1 MDSLPGLA
9 AGLIPLVGT
18 QPPSGGFFM
27 DRGKS
32 AAARRAP
39 QNGPIETA
47 GPVMAR
53 LSEKEAGGRNVLAFL
68 DMLAVSEGTDDG
80 RQPTKDDGYD
90 VLVGGK
96 LFTGYADH
104 PNVLVRLSAT
114 LSSTA
119 AGRYQILFRY
129 WPHYRDLLELPDFG
143 PQSQDRYAIQQIK
156 ERRAIA
162 DIQAGR
168 FDEAVAKV
176 RNIWASLPGAGY
188 GQHEQK
194 IERLRDAY
202 VRAGGVL
209 VGE

>member
-1 MDSLPGLA
+1 
-9 AGLIPLVGT
+9 
-18 QPPSGGFFM
+18 
-27 DRGKS
+27 
-32 AAARRAP
+32 
-39 QNGPIETA
+39 
-47 GPVMAR
+47 MAR

-80 RQPTKDDGYD
+80 RQPTNDDGYD

-96 LFTGYADH
+96 LFTSYDDH
-104 PNVLVRLSAT
+104 PNVLVKLSAS

-119 AGRYQILFRY
+119 AGRYQILYRY
-129 WPHYRDLLELPDFG
+129 WPHYKALLKLSDFG
-143 PQSQDRYAIQQIK
+143 PLSQDRYAIQQLK
-156 ERRAIA
+156 ERRALA
-162 DIQAGR
+162 DIQMGR

-202 VRAGGVL
+202 VRAGGTL
-209 VGE
+209 AGA

>member
-1 MDSLPGLA
+1 
-9 AGLIPLVGT
+9 
-18 QPPSGGFFM
+18 
-27 DRGKS
+27 
-32 AAARRAP
+32 
-39 QNGPIETA
+39 
-47 GPVMAR
+47 MAR
-53 LSEKEAGGRNVLAFL
+53 LSEIEAGGRNVLAFL

-80 RQPTKDDGYD
+80 RQPTTDGGYD

-96 LFTGYADH
+96 LFAGYTDH
-104 PNVLVRLSAT
+104 PNVLVKLSPT

-119 AGRYQILFRY
+119 AGRYQILYRY
-129 WPHYRDLLELPDFG
+129 WPHYRDLLNLPDFG
-143 PQSQDRYAIQQIK
+143 PVSQDRYAVQQIK

-202 VRAGGVL
+202 VRAGGTIA
-209 VGE
+209 G

>member
-1 MDSLPGLA
+1 
-9 AGLIPLVGT
+9 
-18 QPPSGGFFM
+18 
-27 DRGKS
+27 
-32 AAARRAP
+32 
-39 QNGPIETA
+39 
-47 GPVMAR
+47 MAR

-90 VLVGGK
+90 VLVGGG
-96 LFTGYADH
+96 LFSGYSDH
-104 PNVLVRLSAT
+104 PNVLVKLSPA

-119 AGRYQILFRY
+119 AGRYQILYRY
-129 WPHYRDLLELPDFG
+129 WPHYRDLLGLPDFG
-143 PQSQDRYAIQQIK
+143 PLSQDRYAIQQLK
-156 ERRAIA
+156 ERRAVP

-168 FDEAVAKV
+168 FDKAVAKV

-194 IERLRDAY
+194 IDRLRDAY

-209 VGE
+209 AEA

>member
-1 MDSLPGLA
+1 
-9 AGLIPLVGT
+9 
-18 QPPSGGFFM
+18 
-27 DRGKS
+27 
-32 AAARRAP
+32 
-39 QNGPIETA
+39 
-47 GPVMAR
+47 MAR
-53 LSEKEAGGRNVLAFL
+53 VSEKEAGGRNVLAFL

-90 VLVGGK
+90 VLVGGE
-96 LFTGYADH
+96 LFTGYDDH
-104 PNVLVRLSAT
+104 PNVLVKLNAS

-119 AGRYQILFRY
+119 AGRYQILHRY
-129 WPHYRDLLELPDFG
+129 WTHYKALLNLPDFA
-143 PQSQDRYAIQQIK
+143 PLSQDRYAIQQIK

-202 VRAGGVL
+202 VRAGGTL
-209 VGE
+209 AGA

>member
-1 MDSLPGLA
+1 
-9 AGLIPLVGT
+9 
-18 QPPSGGFFM
+18 
-27 DRGKS
+27 
-32 AAARRAP
+32 
-39 QNGPIETA
+39 
-47 GPVMAR
+47 MAR
-53 LSEKEAGGRNVLAFL
+53 ISEQEAGGRNVVAFL
-68 DMLAVSEGTDDG
+68 DMLGVSEGTNDG
-80 RQPTKDDGYD
+80 RQETKDDGYD

-104 PNVLVRLSAT
+104 PNVLVKLSPS

-119 AGRYQILFRY
+119 AGRYQILYRY
-129 WPHYRDLLELPDFG
+129 WPHYRALLKLPDFG
-143 PQSQDRYAIQQIK
+143 PLSQDRYAIQQFK
-156 ERRAIA
+156 EQRAIA

-202 VRAGGVL
+202 LRAGGTL
-209 VGE
+209 VEA

>member
-1 MDSLPGLA
+1 
-9 AGLIPLVGT
+9 
-18 QPPSGGFFM
+18 
-27 DRGKS
+27 
-32 AAARRAP
+32 
-39 QNGPIETA
+39 
-47 GPVMAR
+47 MAR

-96 LFTGYADH
+96 LFTGYDDH
-104 PNVLVRLSAT
+104 PNVLVKLNAA

-119 AGRYQILFRY
+119 AGRYQILYRY
-129 WPHYRDLLELPDFG
+129 WPHYKSLLKLPDFG
-143 PQSQDRYAIQQIK
+143 PLSQDRYAIQQIK
-156 ERRAIA
+156 ERRALA

-168 FDEAVAKV
+168 FDEAVSKV

-202 VRAGGVL
+202 VRAGGTIA
-209 VGE
+209 GA

>member
-1 MDSLPGLA
+1 
-9 AGLIPLVGT
+9 
-18 QPPSGGFFM
+18 
-27 DRGKS
+27 
-32 AAARRAP
+32 
-39 QNGPIETA
+39 
-47 GPVMAR
+47 MAR
-53 LSEKEAGGRNVLAFL
+53 LSEKEAGCRNVLAFL

-96 LFTGYADH
+96 LFSGYDDH
-104 PNVLVRLSAT
+104 PNVLVKLSPT

-119 AGRYQILFRY
+119 AGRYQILYRY
-129 WPHYRDLLELPDFG
+129 WSHYKAMLKLPDFS
-143 PQSQDRYAIQQIK
+143 PLSQDRYAIQQIK

-202 VRAGGVL
+202 VRAGGTIA
-209 VGE
+209 G

>member
-1 MDSLPGLA
+1 
-9 AGLIPLVGT
+9 
-18 QPPSGGFFM
+18 
-27 DRGKS
+27 
-32 AAARRAP
+32 
-39 QNGPIETA
+39 
-47 GPVMAR
+47 MAR
-53 LSEKEAGGRNVLAFL
+53 ISEQEAGGRNVVAFL
-68 DMLAVSEGTDDG
+68 DMLGVSEGTDDG
-80 RQPTKDDGYD
+80 RQETKDDGYD

-104 PNVLVRLSAT
+104 PNVLVKLSPT

-119 AGRYQILFRY
+119 AGRYQILYRY
-129 WPHYRDLLELPDFG
+129 WPHYRALLKLPDFG
-143 PQSQDRYAIQQIK
+143 PLSQDLYAIQQFK
-156 ERRAIA
+156 EQRAIA

-202 VRAGGVL
+202 ARAGGTL
-209 VGE
+209 VEA

>member
-1 MDSLPGLA
+1 
-9 AGLIPLVGT
+9 
-18 QPPSGGFFM
+18 
-27 DRGKS
+27 
-32 AAARRAP
+32 
-39 QNGPIETA
+39 
-47 GPVMAR
+47 MATV
-53 LSEKEAGGRNVLAFL
+53 SEKEAGGRNVLAFL

-104 PNVLVRLSAT
+104 PNVLVKLNAS

-119 AGRYQILFRY
+119 AGRYQILYRF
-129 WPHYRDLLELPDFG
+129 WPHYKALLKLPDFG
-143 PQSQDRYAIQQIK
+143 PLSQDRYAIQQIK
-156 ERRAIA
+156 ERRALA

-188 GQHEQK
+188 QQHEQS
-194 IERLRDAY
+194 IERLRAAY
-202 VRAGGVL
+202 VRAGGTL
-209 VGE
+209 AEA

>member
-1 MDSLPGLA
+1 
-9 AGLIPLVGT
+9 
-18 QPPSGGFFM
+18 
-27 DRGKS
+27 
-32 AAARRAP
+32 
-39 QNGPIETA
+39 
-47 GPVMAR
+47 MAR
-53 LSEKEAGGRNVLAFL
+53 LSEIEAGGRNVLAFL

-80 RQPTKDDGYD
+80 RQPTTDGGYD

-96 LFTGYADH
+96 LFAGYTDH
-104 PNVLVRLSAT
+104 PNVLVKLSQT

-119 AGRYQILFRY
+119 AGRYQILYRY
-129 WPHYRDLLELPDFG
+129 WPHYRDMLQLPDFS
-143 PQSQDRYAIQQIK
+143 PISQDRYAIQQIK

-194 IERLRDAY
+194 IDRLRDAY
-202 VRAGGVL
+202 VRAGGTIA
-209 VGE
+209 G

>member
-1 MDSLPGLA
+1 
-9 AGLIPLVGT
+9 
-18 QPPSGGFFM
+18 
-27 DRGKS
+27 
-32 AAARRAP
+32 
-39 QNGPIETA
+39 
-47 GPVMAR
+47 MAR
-53 LSEKEAGGRNVLAFL
+53 ISEQEAGGRNVVAFL
-68 DMLAVSEGTDDG
+68 DMLGVSEGTDDG
-80 RQPTKDDGYD
+80 RQETKDDGYD

-104 PNVLVRLSAT
+104 PNVLVKLSPT

-119 AGRYQILFRY
+119 AGRYQILYRY
-129 WPHYRDLLELPDFG
+129 WPHYRALLKLPDFG
-143 PQSQDRYAIQQIK
+143 PLSQDLYAIQQFK
-156 ERRAIA
+156 EQRAIA

-202 VRAGGVL
+202 LRAGGTL
-209 VGE
+209 VEA